1 MSLFDTNKFQS
12 NQESKAAISPNSK
25 PEPPPVVENT
35 LAKPENPLV
44 TVQQE
49 AQNPKP
55 RPTDPT
61 VTTVVSYLEREGV
74 LRSRVDPDTGQSVVQ
89 LYHDYLSRAVVEAE
103 RRADRWP
110 TVIRD
115 AQQQF
120 DEAGSSW
127 PRRWRAMLSP
137 WQQIRMLIERLR
149 PNANFAYGPQKKY
162 AAYSLCRF
170 MPHMVVML
178 VLMLGWNT
186 WEAENKRQLDRAEAR
201 KIMAVVDGT
210 TEYPSADEYRKL
222 ERLAD
227 SSEAVRLAFID
238 QLLETEESAESLKH
252 RYAYVLHAVVGLDV
266 VMRDNVRQRLLNVGP
281 GPSELPFQ
289 TNWAIAELGKALQ
302 AENAALDRRIIASYV
317 AAMKETNDSDALS
330 SLGRALGSLGE
341 KLDTT
346 SAKAGVE
353 QILAT
358 MKETTDPRAL
368 SSLGSALGS
377 LGEKLDATSA
387 KAVAEQII
395 AAMKET
401 TDSYDLSF
409 LGRALGSLGEK
420 LDATSAKGGAEQ
432 ILAAM
437 KEATDSYDLSYLG
450 SALGSLGEKL
460 DATDAKTAAEQ
471 IVAAMK
477 ETTDSYPLSYLG
489 RALGSLGEK
498 LDATSAKAGAEQI
511 LAAMKET
518 TDPRVLSY
526 LGSALGSLGEKL
538 DATAAKTGAE
548 QILAAMKETTDPHAL
563 SSLWSALGSLG
574 TRLEATTAKTVAQ
587 QIVAAMKETTD
598 PYALSYLR
606 MALGSLGAEQI
617 LAAMKETTDPHA
629 LSSLWSA
636 LGSLGEK
643 LDATDAE
650 TGAEQILAAMKEA
663 TDSYDLS
670 YLGSALGSLGEKL
683 DATSAKAGAEQILAA
698 MKEATDSHA
707 LSSLWSALGS
717 LGEKLDATDAK
728 TGAEQIVAAMKE
740 AADFDAL
747 TSLSKALETLV
758 GRLETPDLLGIVKSV
773 VCVGEFQKGPLA
785 ALNAKAGFAADGN
798 LWKAVAW
805 ARKQEIDIN
814 AVPRW
819 PVKSQAP

>member
-317 AAMKETNDSDALS
+317 AAMKETHDSDALS

-409 LGRALGSLGEK
+409 
-420 LDATSAKGGAEQ
+420 
-432 ILAAM
+432 
-437 KEATDSYDLSYLG
+437 
-450 SALGSLGEKL
+450 
-460 DATDAKTAAEQ
+460 
-471 IVAAMK
+471 
-477 ETTDSYPLSYLG
+477 LG